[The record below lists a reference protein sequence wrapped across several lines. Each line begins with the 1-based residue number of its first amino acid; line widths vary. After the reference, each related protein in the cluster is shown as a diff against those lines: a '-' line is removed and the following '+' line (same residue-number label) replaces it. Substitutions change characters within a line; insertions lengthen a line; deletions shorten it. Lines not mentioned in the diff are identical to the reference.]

1 MSSIDLPKVH
11 WQRQS
16 QLDNH
21 SVHSLLISLMRGL
34 AAVQVA
40 AAHLRSEMFPGLKGM
55 ADPPLYYQL
64 LAFATGFAHQAV
76 VVFFLISG
84 WLVGGSLLNRIGQ
97 PGALLSYAIDR
108 ATRLWTVLV
117 PALCLMLA
125 VGIFITEADPSQADF
140 AAVNEYSAA
149 SFAGNLLG
157 LQTVLVKNFGGNY
170 ALWSLANESWYY
182 VQFPLLLLVF
192 MARSRLRQ
200 VAAATALVLIAGA
213 LPATITLYLAL
224 WLLGALISR
233 VRIECG
239 NGLRVALVLIGL
251 CCSVYFRM
259 HGSNDDLTFESF
271 LQDLVYSLPLL
282 IILASL
288 QRPLLLRSAFS
299 RGVAKLANLLSEFS
313 FTLYVTHI
321 PMIKLLRYLGL
332 QEFGRSRLAVDAPVD
347 YAVYLGMLLAVLG
360 GAYLSYRL
368 FEAHTFRIRRAIK
381 RAVQPRPSR
390 PAIASA
396 SASASAPAE

>member
-1 MSSIDLPKVH
+1 MNSIELPKIQ

-16 QLDNH
+16 QLDNR

-55 ADPPLYYQL
+55 VDPPLYYQL

-108 ATRLWTVLV
+108 VTRLWTVLV

-125 VGIFITEADPSQADF
+125 VGIFIAEADPAGADF
-140 AAVNEYSAA
+140 GAANEYSAA

-200 VAAATALVLIAGA
+200 AGAAAALVLIAGA
-213 LPATITLYLAL
+213 LPGEITLYLAL
-224 WLLGALISR
+224 WLLGALFSR

-251 CCSVYFRM
+251 GCSVYFRI
-259 HGSNDDLTFESF
+259 HGSNDDLTFASF

-282 IILASL
+282 VILASL
-288 QRPLLLRSAFS
+288 QRPLLLRSPFS
-299 RGVAKLANLLSEFS
+299 RGVAKLAHLLSEFS

-321 PMIKLLRYLGL
+321 PLIKLLRYLGL
-332 QEFGRSRLAVDAPVD
+332 QEFGRGGLAVDAPMD
-347 YAVYLGMLLAVLG
+347 YAVYFGMLLAVLA

-368 FEAHTFRIRRAIK
+368 FEAHTFRLRRAIK
-381 RAVQPRPSR
+381 NAVQRPPAR

-396 SASASAPAE
+396 SAE

>member
-1 MSSIDLPKVH
+1 MSSITLPKVQ

-16 QLDNH
+16 QLDSQ

-34 AAVQVA
+34 AALQVA

-55 ADPPLYYQL
+55 VDPPLYYQL

-117 PALCLMLA
+117 PAMCLMLL
-125 VGIFITEADPSQADF
+125 VGIFITEADPARADF
-140 AAVNEYSAA
+140 AAANEYSAA
-149 SFAGNLLG
+149 AFAGNLLG

-170 ALWSLANESWYY
+170 ALWSLANETWYY
-182 VQFPLLLLVF
+182 IQFPLLLLVF
-192 MARSRLRQ
+192 MGRSRPRQ
-200 VAAATALVLIAGA
+200 LAAAAALVLISGA
-213 LPATITLYLAL
+213 LPGTITLYLGL
-224 WLLGALISR
+224 WLLGALFSR
-233 VRIECG
+233 VRIECS
-239 NGLRVALVLIGL
+239 NGLRVALVAIGL
-251 CCSVYFRM
+251 SCSVYFRL
-259 HGSNDDLTFESF
+259 HGSNDDLSFDSF

-288 QRPLLLRSAFS
+288 QRPLILRSPFNQ
-299 RGVAKLANLLSEFS
+299 RLAKLAHLLSEFS

-332 QEFGRSRLAVDAPVD
+332 QEFGRSRLAVDAPLD
-347 YAVYLGMLLAVLG
+347 YAIYAGMLMALLA

-368 FEAHTFRIRRAIK
+368 FEAHTFRLRRAIK
-381 RAVQPRPSR
+381 NAVQPQRLR
-390 PAIASA
+390 PAIVSA
-396 SASASAPAE
+396 SAE

>member
-1 MSSIDLPKVH
+1 MSSNALPTIH

-16 QLDNH
+16 QLDSQ

-34 AAVQVA
+34 AALQVA

-55 ADPPLYYQL
+55 VDPPLYYQL
-64 LAFATGFAHQAV
+64 LAFATGFGHQAV

-108 ATRLWTVLV
+108 ATRLWTVLL
-117 PALCLMLA
+117 PAMCLMLA
-125 VGIFITEADPSQADF
+125 VGIVIAEADPGRADF

-149 SFAGNLLG
+149 SFFGNLLG

-182 VQFPLLLLVF
+182 IQFPLLLAVF

-200 VAAATALVLIAGA
+200 AAAAIALVLIAGA
-213 LPATITLYLAL
+213 LPGEITLYFAL
-224 WLLGALISR
+224 WLLGALFSR

-239 NGLRVALVLIGL
+239 NGLRVALVLAGAS
-251 CCSVYFRM
+251 CSVYFRI
-259 HGSNDDLTFESF
+259 HGSNDDLTFASF

-282 IILASL
+282 FILASL

-299 RGVAKLANLLSEFS
+299 RGVAKVAQQLSEFS
-313 FTLYVTHI
+313 FTLYVIHI
-321 PMIKLLRYLGL
+321 PTIKLLRYLGE
-332 QEFGRSRLAVDAPVD
+332 QEFGRSRLAVDAPLD
-347 YAVYLGMLLAVLG
+347 YAVYFGMLSALLAA
-360 GAYLSYRL
+360 AYLSYRL

-381 RAVQPRPSR
+381 NAVQQPAS
-390 PAIASA
+390 PAIASG
-396 SASASAPAE
+396 SAE

>member
-1 MSSIDLPKVH
+1 MSSIDVPKIQ

-16 QLDNH
+16 QLDNR

-34 AAVQVA
+34 AALQVA

-55 ADPPLYYQL
+55 VDPPLYYQL
-64 LAFATGFAHQAV
+64 LAFSTGFAHQAV

-97 PGALLSYAIDR
+97 PGALLSYAVDR
-108 ATRLWTVLV
+108 VTRLWTVLV

-125 VGIFITEADPSQADF
+125 VGIVITEADPVRADF
-140 AAVNEYSAA
+140 SAENPYSAA
-149 SFAGNLLG
+149 TFAGNLLG

-200 VAAATALVLIAGA
+200 LGAAAALVLIAGA
-213 LPATITLYLAL
+213 LPGQITLYLAL
-224 WLLGALISR
+224 WLLGALFSR

-239 NGLRVALVLIGL
+239 NGARVALVLVGL
-251 CCSVYFRM
+251 CCSVYFRLR
-259 HGSNDDLTFESF
+259 GSNDDLTFASF

-282 IILASL
+282 IILSSL
-288 QRPLLLRSAFS
+288 QRPLLLRSPVS
-299 RGVAKLANLLSEFS
+299 RSVAKLAHLLSEFS

-321 PMIKLLRYLGL
+321 PLIKLLRYLGL
-332 QEFGRSRLAVDAPVD
+332 QEFGRGTLAVDAPMD
-347 YAVYLGMLLAVLG
+347 YAVYFGMLLAVLA

-381 RAVQPRPSR
+381 NAVQRQVAR
-390 PAIASA
+390 PAIVSA
-396 SASASAPAE
+396 SAE

>member
-1 MSSIDLPKVH
+1 MSSITLPKVQ

-16 QLDNH
+16 QLDSQ

-34 AAVQVA
+34 AALQVA

-55 ADPPLYYQL
+55 VDPPLYYQV

-117 PALCLMLA
+117 PAMCLMLL
-125 VGIFITEADPSQADF
+125 VGIFITEADPARADF
-140 AAVNEYSAA
+140 AAANEYSAA
-149 SFAGNLLG
+149 AFAGNLLG

-170 ALWSLANESWYY
+170 ALWSLANETWYY
-182 VQFPLLLLVF
+182 IQFPLLLLVF
-192 MARSRLRQ
+192 MGRSRPRQ
-200 VAAATALVLIAGA
+200 FAAAAALVLISGA
-213 LPATITLYLAL
+213 LPGTITLYLGL
-224 WLLGALISR
+224 WLLGALFSR
-233 VRIECG
+233 VRIECS
-239 NGLRVALVLIGL
+239 NGLRVALVAIGL
-251 CCSVYFRM
+251 SCSVYFRL
-259 HGSNDDLTFESF
+259 HGSNDDLSFDSF

-288 QRPLLLRSAFS
+288 QRPLILRSPFNQ
-299 RGVAKLANLLSEFS
+299 RLAKLAHLLSEFS

-332 QEFGRSRLAVDAPVD
+332 QEFGRSRLAVDAPLD
-347 YAVYLGMLLAVLG
+347 YAIYAGMLMALLA

-368 FEAHTFRIRRAIK
+368 FEAHTFRLRRAIK
-381 RAVQPRPSR
+381 NAVQPQRLR
-390 PAIASA
+390 PAIVSA
-396 SASASAPAE
+396 SAE

>member
-1 MSSIDLPKVH
+1 MSSITLPKVQ

-16 QLDNH
+16 QLDSQ

-34 AAVQVA
+34 AALQVA

-55 ADPPLYYQL
+55 VDPPLYYQL

-117 PALCLMLA
+117 PAMCLMLL
-125 VGIFITEADPSQADF
+125 VGIFITEADPARADF
-140 AAVNEYSAA
+140 AAANEYSAA
-149 SFAGNLLG
+149 AFVGNLLG

-170 ALWSLANESWYY
+170 ALWSLANETWYY
-182 VQFPLLLLVF
+182 IQFPLLLLVF
-192 MARSRLRQ
+192 MGRSRPRQ
-200 VAAATALVLIAGA
+200 LAAAAALVLISGA
-213 LPATITLYLAL
+213 LPGTITLYLGL
-224 WLLGALISR
+224 WLLGALFSR

-239 NGLRVALVLIGL
+239 NGLRVALVVVGL
-251 CCSVYFRM
+251 SCSVYFRL
-259 HGSNDDLTFESF
+259 HGSNDDLSVDSF
-271 LQDLVYSLPLL
+271 LQDLLYSLPLL
-282 IILASL
+282 FILASL
-288 QRPLLLRSAFS
+288 QRPLILQSPFNRRL
-299 RGVAKLANLLSEFS
+299 AKLAHLLSEFS

-332 QEFGRSRLAVDAPVD
+332 QEFGRSRLAVDAPLD
-347 YAVYLGMLLAVLG
+347 YAIYAGMLMALLA

-368 FEAHTFRIRRAIK
+368 FEAHTFRLRRAIK
-381 RAVQPRPSR
+381 NAVQPQRLR
-390 PAIASA
+390 PAIVSA
-396 SASASAPAE
+396 SAE

>member
-1 MSSIDLPKVH
+1 MSSIYLPKVQ

-16 QLDNH
+16 QLDSH

-40 AAHLRSEMFPGLKGM
+40 AAHLRSEMFPGLRGM

-64 LAFATGFAHQAV
+64 LAFGTGFAHQAV

-97 PGALLSYAIDR
+97 PGALVSYAIDR

-117 PALCLMLA
+117 PAMCLMLA
-125 VGIFITEADPSQADF
+125 VGIVIAEADAARADF
-140 AAVNEYSAA
+140 AAANEYSAA
-149 SFAGNLLG
+149 SFVGNLLG

-170 ALWSLANESWYY
+170 ALWSLANETWYY

-192 MARSRLRQ
+192 MGKSRLRQ
-200 VAAATALVLIAGA
+200 LAAATALVLIANA
-213 LPATITLYLAL
+213 LPGTITLYFAL
-224 WLLGALISR
+224 WLLGALFSR

-239 NGLRVALVLIGL
+239 NTLRVALVVIAAG
-251 CCSVYFRM
+251 CSVYFRI

-271 LQDLVYSLPLL
+271 LQDLVYSLPLR

-288 QRPLLLRSAFS
+288 QRPLLLRSPFD
-299 RGVAKLANLLSEFS
+299 RGLAKLAHLLSEFS
-313 FTLYVTHI
+313 FTLYVIHI
-321 PMIKLLRYLGL
+321 PTIKLLRYLGL
-332 QEFGRSRLAVDAPVD
+332 QEFGRDKLAVDAPLD
-347 YAVYLGMLLAVLG
+347 YAVYLGMLLALLG
-360 GAYLSYRL
+360 AAYLSYRL
-368 FEAHTFRIRRAIK
+368 FEVHTFRLRRGIK
-381 RAVQPRPSR
+381 HAVQPKPAR
-390 PAIASA
+390 PAIVSA
-396 SASASAPAE
+396 E